1 MLILL
6 TILNV
11 GGVNIMRDKN
21 RIDPFIKKVVK
32 YWKQNPDL
40 RFGQVVSIIERQLG
54 SERDIFYVEENELE
68 IILDKLIS

>member
-1 MLILL
+1 MRGDDNL
-6 TILNV
+6 
-11 GGVNIMRDKN
+11 RDKN

-54 SERDIFYVEENELE
+54 NGRDIFYVEEDELE
-68 IILDKLIS
+68 VILDKLIS

>member
-1 MLILL
+1 
-6 TILNV
+6 
-11 GGVNIMRDKN
+11 MRDKN